1 MPRRHN
7 CSIFNRTDW
16 KRKPTQ
22 NPLGGGL
29 ETIQAQH
36 DSMNGF
42 GRDALSCVWH
52 FLEAKQLALHF
63 QRVTSEAVISYHQW
77 ITRSKKLWIWGGK
90 RSRRRCHGGV
100 FATIWKHR
108 LRRNR
113 WSSRWC
119 LAGVMLASCCGVP
132 VVLLALIKNWYEK
145 KREALPL
152 G

>member
-16 KRKPTQ
+16 KRKPAQ

-42 GRDALSCVWH
+42 GRDALSCVWQS
-52 FLEAKQLALHF
+52 LEAKQLALHF
-63 QRVTSEAVISYHQW
+63 QRVTSEAVISYHQVQEALDLGW
-77 ITRSKKLWIWGGK
+77 KEIKTAMPWR
-90 RSRRRCHGGV
+90 GV
-100 FATIWKHR
+100 RDRQHR

-113 WSSRWC
+113 
-119 LAGVMLASCCGVP
+119 
-132 VVLLALIKNWYEK
+132 
-145 KREALPL
+145 
-152 G
+152 